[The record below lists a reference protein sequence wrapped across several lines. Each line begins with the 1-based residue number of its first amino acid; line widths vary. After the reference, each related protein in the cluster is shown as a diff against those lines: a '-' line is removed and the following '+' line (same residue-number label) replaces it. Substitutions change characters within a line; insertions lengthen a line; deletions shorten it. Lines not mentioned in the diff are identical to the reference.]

1 MVKNDGILFL
11 RDPGGRD
18 VTSTV
23 PRVHFP
29 WGMGAFASF
38 GSRIPPDPSKILAA
52 QAVETGKM
60 VFTQKCLDSML
71 LKTGVSTGKQLLS
84 LGVNTTVSTAY

>member
-11 RDPGGRD
+11 RDTGGRD

-23 PRVHFP
+23 LRVYFP
-29 WGMGAFASF
+29 WGMGAFASS

-60 VFTQKCLDSML
+60 VFTQKCLNSC
-71 LKTGVSTGKQLLS
+71 
-84 LGVNTTVSTAY
+84 